1 MIETPETSVF
11 NLGLTVGCAG
21 VVLVAV
27 ALWAAFGWPAAV
39 GFVGTLAI
47 VLGVAILRVRG

>member
-1 MIETPETSVF
+1 MIETPSTTIF

-47 VLGVAILRVRG
+47 VTGAAILRAGG

>member
-1 MIETPETSVF
+1 MIETPTTTVF

-27 ALWAAFGWPAAV
+27 ALWAAWGWPAAV
-39 GFVGTLAI
+39 GFVGTLLL
-47 VLGVAILRVRG
+47 VTGVAILRVRG